1 MSLDEERSRGSQA
14 ELLRNNPL
22 LKYIFEQLRNSYITD
37 WSGADLDDVDKR
49 EHAFYLLRALTE
61 IEGQIDSIIASGNF
75 AKEQIDSMLR
85 K

>member
-1 MSLDEERSRGSQA
+1 
-14 ELLRNNPL
+14 
-22 LKYIFEQLRNSYITD
+22 
-37 WSGADLDDVDKR
+37 
-49 EHAFYLLRALTE
+49 LLRALTE